1 MKCSFGMFTEMNLF
15 KTIEW
20 AKSVGFYNINTEN
33 ELTDTFRIFDIELIH
48 TPFILEFFS
57 KIETIN
63 VQCITA
69 NGVLFQLTH
78 ISLGTLYNDNQSIDT
93 KAIGELFCPMT
104 NIITINPFGC
114 IRYKSIQKN
123 NT

>member
-20 AKSVGFYNINTEN
+20 AKSVGFQNINSEH
-33 ELTDTFRIFDIELIH
+33 ELNNIFKIFDVELIH

-57 KIETIN
+57 KIETID
-63 VQCITA
+63 VQCITT

-93 KAIGELFCPMT
+93 NAIGNIFCPMT

-114 IRYKSIQKN
+114 IKYKVIQKK
-123 NT
+123 